1 MTKTYQPLFSD
12 AYLRAAYADEYSAFH
27 NSEIEVALINRLINW
42 QGRAKNLTETQEE
55 GAFLDAFFR
64 GTWGYRANGEGI
76 AGQGFT
82 SFPKFRVA
90 GAGQTG
96 GVGEA
101 DLALGWFDH
110 QEVPPTPQVLCEFKD
125 IRSNLDA
132 RQNRKGNTRSPVKQ
146 CADYLRE
153 AGKELYGNEAI
164 QPTWGIVTDMNEFR
178 LYWRNRMPA
187 QYQRFIIRTT
197 TTDETVSLLAQT
209 EEASFQRFL
218 FVKLF
223 HSNAL
228 LTSGGDCSLLKLLH
242 KQRILEKEI
251 ENEFYKEYREYR
263 ERIYNTL
270 VSYNQDFLKTSTKGR
285 LVRLAQKLI
294 DRCIFVLFCEDM
306 GEALSFPPNALR
318 DYLKEFSKAD
328 YYDPNARDVW
338 NKLKELFHAM
348 DKGDLFLGKRIN
360 RFNGGLFE
368 ADPELDNLIIPN
380 HVFCEKLQG
389 ENEETIK
396 KHPRT
401 LLFMSAM
408 YNFGTS
414 RTGEQAVT
422 LYTLGRIFEQS
433 ITELELLEAEADGHV
448 SLTKE
453 TKRKRDGVYYTP
465 EWVVQHIVEE
475 TIGTRLQEIRD
486 ELGWSIEIEGDNDYV
501 RKQKE
506 LVPSARAKKFNAH
519 VEAVKKYRERLN
531 NFKVCDPA
539 CGSGAFLIHVLE
551 YLLKERLKVSQEYSR
566 VTRQGE
572 SLFEVNTELEI
583 REILSRNIY
592 GVDINPSSIEIT
604 KLALWLHTA
613 KPDQA
618 LCDLDENIRDGN
630 SLIGPEFG
638 NFKQLS
644 MLDVNKQEEINVF
657 DWKVAFPKVFN
668 SANADGAGFDC
679 IVGNPPYVK
688 LQNFRKKYAEVAD
701 FLRNGKNAD
710 GTPVY
715 MSAQKGNFDLFLP
728 FIEKG
733 IHLLNAHGRMGY
745 IAPSL
750 WRYNEYGEGLRQF
763 LHDGKYLDRW
773 IDFGNYQVF
782 EDAITYTALQFY
794 SKTPKKDVRFV
805 FAHDGAVSN
814 TPDWD
819 DKNWKMDYKSL
830 SASDPWVL
838 VPGHERA
845 LSDRLQKSC
854 LRLDDKKVTRA
865 IFQGLITSADHIYH
879 LDKLGLNTYLHKPK
893 LGDPYEIKIEDTIM
907 RPLVSGQEAKR
918 YTAPE
923 TNTYILFPYTVNNE
937 QVSLISPD
945 KMQIE
950 YPNAWKHLLGY
961 EEALRKRE
969 ATLTKNGDFDL
980 DQDGNIKKAP
990 FNNDEWYRFGRHQN
1004 IDKQDEQKLIVAQTV
1019 PNMRVCSDEDAAFCL
1034 NNVRVNGILPAD
1046 KNDYNFLHG
1055 VLNSRLIDW
1064 IFRRIAKPKEGGFF
1078 EANKQ
1083 FIAPLPIVKAK
1094 PEQKAEVGNRAKAL
1108 QELHTKRRDK
1118 LKALEKRFD
1127 ACPIKKHNDDWL
1139 FPEIGKIDH
1148 WKAKAPNDLSARD
1161 KTKWAKEQRDLKIEE
1176 KIEGIDTRLNPSA
1189 VFDARFIEG
1198 EMVFTVDGVPVI
1210 DKVFVNDKDGQHILT
1225 YWQHIARTTSVT
1237 EKFKAQTL
1245 INKLCATPMTENTDL
1260 AAQISTLTDEIDA
1273 LDVDIAA
1280 RETALNEIIY
1290 DLYALTEEERRVIAG

>member
-101 DLALGWFDH
+101 DLALGCFDH
-110 QEVPPTPQVLCEFKD
+110 QEIPPTPQVLCEFKD

-187 QYQRFIIRTT
+187 QYQRFIITTT
-197 TTDETVSLLAQT
+197 TTDDTVSLLAQT

-223 HSNAL
+223 HTNAL
-228 LTSGGDCSLLKLLH
+228 LTTGGDCPLLKLLH
-242 KQRILEKEI
+242 KQWILEKEI
-251 ENEFYKEYREYR
+251 ENDFYEEYRSYR

-270 VSYNQDFLKTSTKGR
+270 VLYNQDFPGTKGR

-328 YYDPNARDVW
+328 WYDPNARDVW

-348 DKGDLFLGKRIN
+348 DKGDVFLGKRIN

-389 ENEETIK
+389 ENEDTIK

-401 LLFMSAM
+401 LLYMSAM

-414 RTGEQAVT
+414 CTGEQAVT

-433 ITELELLEAEADGHV
+433 ITELEVLEAEAEGRV

-486 ELGWSIEIEGDNDYV
+486 EIGWSIEIEGDNDYV

-506 LVPSARAKKFNAH
+506 LAPSARAQKFNAH

-630 SLIGPEFG
+630 SLIGPEFN
-638 NFKQLS
+638 NFKQLT
-644 MLDVNKQEEINVF
+644 MLDANKQEEINVF
-657 DWKVAFPKVFN
+657 NWKAAFPKVFDA
-668 SANADGAGFDC
+668 ANEDGAGFDC

-688 LQNFRKKYAEVAD
+688 LQNFRKKYSEVAE
-701 FLRNGKNAD
+701 FLKDGKNSD

-715 MSAQKGNFDLFLP
+715 LSTQANNFDLFLP

-733 IHLLNAHGRMGY
+733 IHLLNERGRMGY
-745 IAPSL
+745 IAPSV
-750 WRYNEYGEGLRQF
+750 WRINEYGEGLRTY
-763 LHDGKYLDRW
+763 LHKGKHLDRW
-773 IDFGNYQVF
+773 IDFGSYQIF
-782 EDAITYTALQFY
+782 EEAITYTALQFY
-794 SKTPKKDVRFV
+794 SKTPNDKVHFV

-819 DKNWKMDYKSL
+819 DQNWCISYKRL
-830 SASDPWVL
+830 SKTKPWVF
-838 VPGHERA
+838 VPEHERKLIDK
-845 LSDRLQKSC
+845 LSKSN
-854 LRLDDKKVTRA
+854 LRLDDTKVSSS
-865 IFQGLITSADHIYH
+865 ISQGLISGAF
-879 LDKLGLNTYLHKPK
+879 
-893 LGDPYEIKIEDTIM
+893 KIFANEQI
-907 RPLVSGQEAKR
+907 GN
-918 YTAPE
+918 
-923 TNTYILFPYTVNNE
+923 NTYISRHTGSDVEVRIEDVVCKPLISSQDIDRFCLNEPPLKIIFPYRSEGNQAKVMP
-937 QVSLISPD
+937 VSQLARDFPLCW
-945 KMQIE
+945 Q
-950 YPNAWKHLLGY
+950 YLNGY
-961 EEALRKRE
+961 EEFLRSRDSGKMDHDGWYGYSRNQNLNKQDSPKVVIAGTALNIE
-969 ATLTKNGDFDL
+969 AAVDFD
-980 DQDGNIKKAP
+980 GSYAT
-990 FNNDEWYRFGRHQN
+990 ND
-1004 IDKQDEQKLIVAQTV
+1004 K
-1019 PNMRVCSDEDAAFCL
+1019 RVYSVYAEKDDL
-1034 NNVRVNGILPAD
+1034 
-1046 KNDYNFLHG
+1046 YFLCAI
-1055 VLNSRLIDW
+1055 LNSAVSN
-1064 IFRRIAKPKEGGFF
+1064 FVFTRIARPKSGGYFDI
-1078 EANKQ
+1078 ETQ
-1083 FIAPLPIVKAK
+1083 FLAPLPVPKAR
-1094 PEQKAEVGNRAKAL
+1094 PEQKADVGSRAKAL

-1118 LKALEKRFD
+1118 LKALEKRFET
-1127 ACPIKKHNDDWL
+1127 CPVKKRNEDWI
-1139 FPEIGKIDH
+1139 FPQVGAMDH
-1148 WKAKAPNDLSARD
+1148 WKTKAPADMAARD
-1161 KTKWAKEQRDLKIEE
+1161 KTKWAKNQRALKIEE
-1176 KIEGIDTRLNPSA
+1176 RIEGIDNRRNPSA
-1189 VFDARFIEG
+1189 VFYSHFVEG

-1273 LDVDIAA
+1273 LDVNIAA
-1280 RETALNEIIY
+1280 RETVLNEIIY

>member
-12 AYLRAAYADEYSAFH
+12 AYLRAAYADEYAAFH
-27 NSEIEVALINRLINW
+27 NSDAEAALIKRLENW
-42 QGRAKNLTETQEE
+42 QGRSKNLTETQEE

-64 GTWGYRANGEGI
+64 GTWGYRANGEGA

-82 SFPKFRVA
+82 SFPKLRVA

-96 GVGEA
+96 GMGEA

-110 QEVPPTPQVLCEFKD
+110 PEIPPTPQVLCEFKD

-187 QYQRFIIRTT
+187 QYQRFIIATT
-197 TTDETVSLLAQT
+197 TGDDVVSLLAQT

-223 HSNAL
+223 HVDAL
-228 LTSGGDCSLLKLLH
+228 LTTGGDSPLLKTLH
-242 KQRILEKEI
+242 KQWILEKEI
-251 ENEFYKEYREYR
+251 ENDFYKEYRAYR

-270 VSYNQDFLKTSTKGR
+270 VTYNQGFPGTKGR

-328 YYDPNARDVW
+328 WYDPNARDVW

-348 DKGDLFLGKRIN
+348 DKGDVFLGKRIN

-368 ADPELDNLIIPN
+368 ADAELDGLIIPN

-401 LLFMSAM
+401 LLYMSAM

-433 ITELELLEAEADGHV
+433 ITELEVLEAEADGRV

-506 LVPSARAKKFNAH
+506 LAPSARAQKFNAH

-531 NFKVCDPA
+531 SFKVCDPA

-551 YLLKERLKVSQEYSR
+551 YLLKERLKVSQEYAR

-572 SLFEVNTELEI
+572 SLFEANTEQEI

-657 DWKVAFPKVFN
+657 DWQAAFPKVFDDN
-668 SANADGAGFDC
+668 NPDGAGFDC

-701 FLRNGKNAD
+701 FLRDGRNSD

-715 MSAQKGNFDLFLP
+715 KSTQKGNFDLFLP
-728 FIEKG
+728 FIEKA
-733 IHLLNAHGRMGY
+733 IHLLNDRGRMGY

-773 IDFGNYQVF
+773 IDFGSYQVF
-782 EDAITYTALQFY
+782 EEAITYTALQFY

-805 FAHDGAVSN
+805 FAHDGTVSN

-819 DKNWKMDYKSL
+819 DENWRMAYKEL
-830 SASDPWVL
+830 PPSDPWEFVS
-838 VPGHERA
+838 GDERKVIQ
-845 LSDRLQKSC
+845 RLQKDC
-854 LRLDDKKVTRA
+854 LKLEDKKVTKA
-865 IFQGLITSADHIYH
+865 IFVGVQTSADYIYH
-879 LDKLGLNTYLHKPK
+879 LEKIGQNTYRHKPK
-893 LGDPYEIKIEDTIM
+893 GGDPYEVHVEDAIM
-907 RPLVSGQEAKR
+907 RPIVSGPEAKR
-918 YTAPE
+918 YTTPH
-923 TNTYILFPYTVNNE
+923 TDTYVLFPYTTNDGD
-937 QVSLISPD
+937 VSLIPEQVMKSV
-945 KMQIE
+945 
-950 YPNAWKHLLGY
+950 YPKAWAYLQSY
-961 EEALRKRE
+961 ETTLRSRE
-969 ATLTKNGDFDL
+969 NKQFDDL
-980 DQDGNIKKAP
+980 Q
-990 FNNDEWYRFGRHQN
+990 WYRFGRNQN
-1004 IDKQDEQKLIVAQTV
+1004 IDKQDGIKLMAPRLIHRLFVSIDDTG
-1019 PNMRVCSDEDAAFCL
+1019 SYCL
-1034 NNVRVNGILPAD
+1034 DNVDVGGIMPAD
-1046 KNDYNFLHG
+1046 ANDLYFLAAIMNSPVTNFVWRRTSKPFQNDYR
-1055 VLNSRLIDW
+1055 S
-1064 IFRRIAKPKEGGFF
+1064 
-1078 EANKQ
+1078 ANKQ
-1083 FIAPLPIVKAK
+1083 FIAPLPIPKAK
-1094 PEQKAEVGNRAKAL
+1094 PEQKADVGNRAKAL

-1118 LKALEKRFD
+1118 LKALEKRFET
-1127 ACPIKKHNDDWL
+1127 CPVKKRNEDWI
-1139 FPEIGKIDH
+1139 FPQVGTMDH
-1148 WKAKAPNDLSARD
+1148 WKEKAPADMAARD
-1161 KTKWAKEQRDLKIEE
+1161 KTKWAKEQRALKIEE
-1176 KIEGIDTRLNPSA
+1176 RIESIDTRLNPSA

-1198 EMVFTVDGVPVI
+1198 EMVFTVDGVAVI
-1210 DKVFVNDKDGQHILT
+1210 DKVFVNEKDGQHILT
-1225 YWQHIARTTSVT
+1225 YWHHIARTTSIT
-1237 EKFKAQTL
+1237 DKFKAQTL
-1245 INKLCATPMTENTDL
+1245 INKLCATPMTDNADL

-1273 LDVDIAA
+1273 LDADIAA
-1280 RETALNEIIY
+1280 RENALNEIIY
-1290 DLYALTEEERRVIAG
+1290 DLYGLTEEEKSIVQH

>member
-12 AYLRAAYADEYSAFH
+12 AYLRAAYAEEYSTFH
-27 NSEIEVALINRLINW
+27 NSDAETTLINRLRNW
-42 QGRAKNLTETQEE
+42 QDRAKKMTETQEE
-55 GAFLDAFFR
+55 GAFLDTFFR
-64 GTWGYRANGEGI
+64 GTWGYRANGESA

-96 GVGEA
+96 GMGEA

-110 QEVPPTPQVLCEFKD
+110 PEIPPTPQVLCEFKD

-187 QYQRFIIRTT
+187 QYQRFIIATT
-197 TTDETVSLLAQT
+197 TGDDVVSLLAQT

-223 HSNAL
+223 HANAL
-228 LTSGGDCSLLKLLH
+228 LTTGGDSPLLKTLH
-242 KQRILEKEI
+242 KQWILEKEI
-251 ENEFYKEYREYR
+251 ENDFYKEYRAYR

-270 VSYNQDFLKTSTKGR
+270 VTYNQNFPGTKGR

-328 YYDPNARDVW
+328 WYDPNARDVW

-348 DKGDLFLGKRIN
+348 DKGDVFLGKRIN

-368 ADPELDNLIIPN
+368 ADAELDGLIIPN

-396 KHPRT
+396 RYPRT
-401 LLFMSAM
+401 LLYMSAM

-433 ITELELLEAEADGHV
+433 ITELEVLEAEADGHV

-506 LVPSARAKKFNAH
+506 LAPSARAQKFNTH

-531 NFKVCDPA
+531 SFKVCDPA

-551 YLLKERLKVSQEYSR
+551 YLLKERLKVSQEYAR

-572 SLFEVNTELEI
+572 SLFEANTEQEI

-638 NFKQLS
+638 NFMQLS

-657 DWKVAFPKVFN
+657 DWQAAFPKVFDGN
-668 SANADGAGFDC
+668 NPDGAGFDC

-688 LQNFRKKYAEVAD
+688 LQNFRKKYSEVAE
-701 FLRNGKNAD
+701 FLKDGKNSD
-710 GTPVY
+710 GTSVY
-715 MSAQKGNFDLFLP
+715 LSTQANNFDLYLP

-733 IHLLNAHGRMGY
+733 IHLLNGRGRMGY
-745 IAPSL
+745 IAPSV
-750 WRYNEYGEGLRQF
+750 WRINEYGEGLRAY
-763 LHDGKYLDRW
+763 LHKGRYLDRW
-773 IDFGNYQVF
+773 IDFGSYQVF
-782 EDAITYTALQFY
+782 DVTTYTALQFY
-794 SKTPKKDVRFV
+794 SKTPNEKVRFV
-805 FAHDGAVSN
+805 YAPDGAVSN

-819 DKNWKMDYKSL
+819 DKNWCISYKRL
-830 SASDPWVL
+830 SNTNPWVF
-838 VPGHERA
+838 VPEHERKLIEK
-845 LSDRLQKSC
+845 LSKGNF
-854 LRLDDKKVTRA
+854 RLDDKKVSSS
-865 IFQGLITSADHIYH
+865 ISQGLISGAFKIFANERVGKD
-879 LDKLGLNTYLHKPK
+879 TYVSTHT
-893 LGDPYEIKIEDTIM
+893 GDNVEVRIEDKICK
-907 RPLVSGQEAKR
+907 PLISSHDIDRFCLNDPPLKIIFPYKNDSGQEKIIEADQMAKNFPLCWR
-918 YTAPE
+918 YLNDHE
-923 TNTYILFPYTVNNE
+923 TFLR
-937 QVSLISPD
+937 SRDSG
-945 KMQIE
+945 KMNHE
-950 YPNAWKHLLGY
+950 GWYGY
-961 EEALRKRE
+961 SR
-969 ATLTKNGDFDL
+969 N
-980 DQDGNIKKAP
+980 
-990 FNNDEWYRFGRHQN
+990 QN
-1004 IDKQDEQKLIVAQTV
+1004 LNKQDSPKVVIAGTALYIEAAVDFEGNYATNDK
-1019 PNMRVCSDEDAAFCL
+1019 RVYSVYAEKDEL
-1034 NNVRVNGILPAD
+1034 
-1046 KNDYNFLHG
+1046 YFLCAI
-1055 VLNSRLIDW
+1055 LNSAVSN
-1064 IFRRIAKPKEGGFF
+1064 FVFTRIARPKSGGYFDV
-1078 EANKQ
+1078 ETQ
-1083 FIAPLPIVKAK
+1083 FLAPLPVPKVTV
-1094 PEQKAEVGNRAKAL
+1094 EQKMDVGNRAKAL

-1118 LKALEKRFD
+1118 LKALEKRFET
-1127 ACPIKKHNDDWL
+1127 CPVRKRNEDWI
-1139 FPEIGKIDH
+1139 FPQVGTIDH
-1148 WKAKAPNDLSARD
+1148 WKEKAPADMAARD
-1161 KTKWAKEQRDLKIEE
+1161 KTKWAKEQRALKIEE
-1176 KIEGIDTRLNPSA
+1176 RIESIDTRLNPSA
-1189 VFDARFIEG
+1189 IFDARFIEG
-1198 EMVFTVDGVPVI
+1198 EMVFMADGVAVI
-1210 DKVFVNDKDGQHILT
+1210 DKVFLNEKDGQHILT
-1225 YWQHIARTTSVT
+1225 YWQHVARTTSIT

-1245 INKLCATPMTENTDL
+1245 INKLCATPMTDNPDL

-1273 LDVDIAA
+1273 LDADIAA

-1290 DLYALTEEERRVIAG
+1290 DLYSLTEEERRVISG